1 MRRRIDPGSSER
13 LTSAPSAL
21 AVSTV
26 DPASAQVLFN
36 VLLFVPLGALARHA
50 VARRRV
56 FAGLLA
62 NTTGAVVGTLLA
74 PLVGLLAGSGRAT
87 DADAPRPVTA
97 VWATRGRR
105 GLAPAVIRAD
115 VEDDRVPARVD

>member
-1 MRRRIDPGSSER
+1 MRRDPVRRRIDTGSSER

-36 VLLFVPLGALARHA
+36 VLLFVPLGALAR
-50 VARRRV
+50 RG
-56 FAGLLA
+56 FAL
-62 NTTGAVVGTLLA
+62 
-74 PLVGLLAGSGRAT
+74 
-87 DADAPRPVTA
+87 
-97 VWATRGRR
+97 
-105 GLAPAVIRAD
+105 AVIRAD

>member
-36 VLLFVPLGALARHA
+36 VLLFVPLGALARRA
-50 VARRRV
+50 PRSARGTARRV
-56 FAGLLA
+56 
-62 NTTGAVVGTLLA
+62 
-74 PLVGLLAGSGRAT
+74 GRAT
-87 DADAPRPVTA
+87 DADAPRPATA

-105 GLAPAVIRAD
+105 GFALAVIRAD